1 MINISSGTWTH
12 IVYTYSMNIAIRLYI
27 KGTLTNTS
35 IPFSYSAMSQPGSIT
50 LGLNSSMSSQPGCD
64 WQPNSVD
71 KTQYY
76 GLIDE
81 FYLYSR
87 QLNIDEIQVLATR

>member
-1 MINISSGTWTH
+1 
-12 IVYTYSMNIAIRLYI
+12 
-27 KGTLTNTS
+27 
-35 IPFSYSAMSQPGSIT
+35 MSQPGSIT
-50 LGLNSSMSSQPGCD
+50 LGVDSTMIAPTGCD
-64 WQPNSVD
+64 WQPNSIA

-87 QLNIDEIQVLATR
+87 QLNVTEIQKLAIR